1 MTYRELFINE
11 KDTLI
16 FRKELACMI
25 GLNEA
30 IILNQVEYWLRKNE
44 EQGNNFIDGRY
55 WVFNTYEDWKKDN
68 FPFMSTATVK
78 RTFTKL
84 EKSGILISANYNK
97 MAIDR
102 TKWYSISY
110 EKLQETLEIWRLG
123 QSEPSKRSDRAI
135 AKCQSE
141 PSNNH
146 RIPYNTTE
154 SNLLYSVESEFDTV
168 RSKELDFDI
177 VKRQIEKELKSL
189 NLGSEENIKVA
200 IDVFRYYYSQ
210 YYLHT
215 GKQHTILSTKA
226 MRKVLINLISGSEMM
241 ADFELE
247 YDLYVDMIDRHFKK
261 DYGMDID
268 YSICHFMTEDIRNYL
283 VYEVGY

>member
-1 MTYRELFINE
+1 MNCRELFINE
-11 KDTLI
+11 KDVLI
-16 FRKELACMI
+16 VGKKLACI
-25 GLNEA
+25 VGLNEA
-30 IILNQVEYWLRKNE
+30 IVLNQVAYWLRKNE
-44 EQGNNFIDGRY
+44 ELGKNFIDGRY
-55 WVFNTYEDWKKDN
+55 WVFNTYKNWQENN
-68 FPFMSTATVK
+68 FPFISVETVK

-102 TKWYSISY
+102 TKWYTISY
-110 EKLQETLEIWRLG
+110 EKLQETYDAWRIG
-123 QSEPSKRSDRAI
+123 QNDTSKVSDI
-135 AKCQSE
+135 HVTKCQNDLT
-141 PSNNH
+141 NNH
-146 RIPYNTTE
+146 IITDNNTE
-154 SNLLYSVESEFDTV
+154 NKILHSVKTQFDTV
-168 RSKELDFDI
+168 CSDELDFDI
-177 VKRQIEKELKSL
+177 VKRQIEKELKAL
-189 NLGSEENIKVA
+189 NLGSDENINVA

>member
-141 PSNNH
+141 PSIKH

-168 RSKELDFDI
+168 RSEELDFDI

>member
-1 MTYRELFINE
+1 MNCRELFINE
-11 KDTLI
+11 KDVLI
-16 FRKELACMI
+16 VGKKLACI
-25 GLNEA
+25 VGLNEA
-30 IILNQVEYWLRKNE
+30 IVLNQVAYWLRKNE
-44 EQGNNFIDGRY
+44 ELGKNFIDGRY
-55 WVFNTYEDWKKDN
+55 WVFNTYKNWQENN
-68 FPFMSTATVK
+68 FPFISVETVK

-102 TKWYSISY
+102 TKWYTISY
-110 EKLQETLEIWRLG
+110 EKLQETYDAWRIG
-123 QSEPSKRSDRAI
+123 QNDTSKVSDI
-135 AKCQSE
+135 HVTKCQNDLT
-141 PSNNH
+141 NNH

-168 RSKELDFDI
+168 RSEELDFDI

-215 GKQHTILSTKA
+215 GKKHTILSTKA

>member
-1 MTYRELFINE
+1 MNCRELFINE
-11 KDTLI
+11 KDVLI
-16 FRKELACMI
+16 VGKKLACI
-25 GLNEA
+25 VGLNEA
-30 IILNQVEYWLRKNE
+30 IVLNQVAYWLRKNE
-44 EQGNNFIDGRY
+44 ELGKNFIDGRY
-55 WVFNTYEDWKKDN
+55 WVFNTYKNWQENN

-102 TKWYSISY
+102 TKWYTISY

-168 RSKELDFDI
+168 RSEELDFDI
-177 VKRQIEKELKSL
+177 VKRQIEKELKAL
-189 NLGSEENIKVA
+189 NLGSEENIKIA
-200 IDVFRYYYSQ
+200 IDVFRYYYTQ
-210 YYLHT
+210 YFLHT
-215 GKQHTILSTKA
+215 GKQHTVLSSKA
-226 MRKVLINLISGSEMM
+226 MRNVLVNLITGSEMM
-241 ADFELE
+241 TDYELD

-261 DYGMDID
+261 DYGMNID

>member
-1 MTYRELFINE
+1 MNCRELFINE
-11 KDTLI
+11 KDVLI
-16 FRKELACMI
+16 VGKKLACI
-25 GLNEA
+25 VGLNEA
-30 IILNQVEYWLRKNE
+30 IVLNQVAYWLRKNE
-44 EQGNNFIDGRY
+44 ELGKNFIDGRY
-55 WVFNTYEDWKKDN
+55 WVFNTYKNWQENN
-68 FPFMSTATVK
+68 FPFISVETVK

-102 TKWYSISY
+102 TKWYTISY
-110 EKLQETLEIWRLG
+110 EKLQETYDAWRIG
-123 QSEPSKRSDRAI
+123 QNDTSKVSDI
-135 AKCQSE
+135 HVTKCQNDLT
-141 PSNNH
+141 NNH
-146 RIPYNTTE
+146 IITDNNTE
-154 SNLLYSVESEFDTV
+154 NKILHSVKTQFDTV
-168 RSKELDFDI
+168 CSEELDFDI
-177 VKRQIEKELKSL
+177 VKRQIEKELKAL
-189 NLGSEENIKVA
+189 NLGSDENIKIA

-241 ADFELE
+241 ADFELD

>member
-123 QSEPSKRSDRAI
+123 QSEPSKRSDRSI

-168 RSKELDFDI
+168 RSEELDFDI

-226 MRKVLINLISGSEMM
+226 MRKVLVNFISGSEMM
-241 ADFELE
+241 ADFELD